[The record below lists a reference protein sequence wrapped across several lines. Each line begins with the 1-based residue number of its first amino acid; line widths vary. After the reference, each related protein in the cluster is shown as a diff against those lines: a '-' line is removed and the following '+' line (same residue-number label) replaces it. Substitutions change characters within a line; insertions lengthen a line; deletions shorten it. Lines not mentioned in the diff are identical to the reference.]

1 MLLIHP
7 VLVNE
12 DGSSQFQL
20 LLHAC
25 LLLTCSPPWWPWMT
39 TLKPYIHNK
48 IYIYILSHGVLYW
61 KSTRTATI
69 IWQPL
74 GEMTNSKINLELL
87 RASESIHESTP
98 MKLMPVWKLCQSERC
113 VNMKHSECQDM
124 VQSEWNKWMHELM
137 KRTKVPCRSAIIL
150 YFNTKWG
157 ISDIC
162 SSPWLY
168 YTIFFS
174 KKIVR
179 EGNCCG
185 KALNKCQWIIL
196 TYINHQHRHWHSQ
209 GYGMLSLIWCNESDN
224 LLWSSCQKIRIL
236 F

>member
-1 MLLIHP
+1 MTMDDYSETIYP
-7 VLVNE
+7 QYIALVMVSYNR
-12 DGSSQFQL
+12 
-20 LLHAC
+20 
-25 LLLTCSPPWWPWMT
+25 
-39 TLKPYIHNK
+39 
-48 IYIYILSHGVLYW
+48 YW

-168 YTIFFS
+168 YTIFFQRRLWER
-174 KKIVR
+174 VTAVER
-179 EGNCCG
+179 R
-185 KALNKCQWIIL
+185 WI
-196 TYINHQHRHWHSQ
+196 N
-209 GYGMLSLIWCNESDN
+209 
-224 LLWSSCQKIRIL
+224 SSG
-236 F
+236 